1 MERDLQLCPRGVRGG
16 GPDGG
21 LTMTGGGEQEQETE
35 IWPGQLISLNML
47 GLLDKV
53 AMKNVQ
59 MTIKYQIMHVM
70 FILLLY
76 KFLTGS
82 ALQWTVQASLF
93 EPIE

>member
-59 MTIKYQIMHVM
+59 MTIKYQINYACYVY
-70 FILLLY
+70 FI
-76 KFLTGS
+76 
-82 ALQWTVQASLF
+82 A
-93 EPIE
+93 I